1 MKAIEK
7 KGFGIVGVSI
17 ELSFIELMAIDQL
30 RSRLIEEQRA
40 LYPEVSINVN
50 MAISFFNRLSP
61 LAINEE
67 VEKAWEGL
75 FGNAHEDQEDLK
87 NEADINALENETYQ

>member
-1 MKAIEK
+1 MKTSEK
-7 KGFGIVGVSI
+7 NGFGVVGITV

-40 LYPEVSINVN
+40 IYPEVSASVN
-50 MAISFFNRLSP
+50 MAISFLNRLSP

-75 FGNAHEDQEDLK
+75 FGHEHEDQEDLK
-87 NEADINALENETYQ
+87 N

>member
-1 MKAIEK
+1 MKTSEK
-7 KGFGIVGVSI
+7 KGFGIIGVSI

-50 MAISFFNRLSP
+50 MAISFLNKLSP

-75 FGNAHEDQEDLK
+75 FGNADEDLK
-87 NEADINALENETYQ
+87 NECDLNALENETHQ